1 MKSTRAISLL
11 LALSLA
17 PLTQAADLTDAQM
30 QKIKTKLSDSLSI
43 DVASMQES
51 PLPGLVQAIT
61 DRGVVYITEDGTK
74 LFHGN
79 IYDLDQGMKNL
90 TELALAG
97 PRLDMINSFTN
108 QMLVFPAK
116 NEKHVVTVFT
126 DISCGYC
133 RKLHA
138 EMKDYNDAGITVRY
152 LAFPRQGVPSKNA
165 DDMRSIWCAA
175 NPNQAMS
182 DAQNGQAVPLAKCD
196 ADIAGQYKMGAS
208 IGVSGTPAIVL
219 ADGSMIPGYQP
230 ASDLKKMLDMRT
242 Q

>member
-1 MKSTRAISLL
+1 MKSTKAICLL
-11 LALSLA
+11 LALGLA
-17 PLTQAADLTDAQM
+17 PFANAADLTDAQM
-30 QKIKTKLSDSLSI
+30 QKIKTKLNDSLSI

-79 IYDLDQGMKNL
+79 IYDLDKGMKNL
-90 TELALAG
+90 TEAALAG
-97 PRLDMINSFTN
+97 PRLEMLEQFAD

-116 NEKHVVTVFT
+116 NEQHVITVFT

-133 RKLHA
+133 RKLHT
-138 EMKDYNDAGITVRY
+138 EMQDYNDAGITVRY

-165 DDMRSIWCAA
+165 DDMRSIWCATD
-175 NPNQAMS
+175 PNKAMDS
-182 DAQNGQAVPLAKCD
+182 AQNGQSVALAKCD

-208 IGVSGTPAIVL
+208 LGVTGTPAIVL

-230 ASDLKKMLDMRT
+230 ASDLKRILEVRA